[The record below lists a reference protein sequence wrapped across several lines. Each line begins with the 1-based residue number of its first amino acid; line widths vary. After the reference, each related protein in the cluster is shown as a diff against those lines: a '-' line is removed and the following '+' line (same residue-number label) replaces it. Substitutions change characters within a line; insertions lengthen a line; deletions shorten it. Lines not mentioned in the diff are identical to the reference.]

1 MSGPVTV
8 YPPFAGC
15 PAASFAPAG
24 NNPDQQEDFMHRT
37 TLASTLLLAA
47 AGLVLSGG
55 AVADKGNDNG
65 KDKQDKINT
74 DLTGFQEVPVVIT
87 TGAGELKLVI
97 DESARTIDYTLTY
110 SGLQADIT
118 QSHIHVAQKSVN
130 GSIVLWLCQT
140 AGTPAPAAVAAKTP
154 FCTGA
159 RSGTVT
165 GQLTDA
171 SAIAGSMAPQQIA
184 GGSLD
189 DAFIAIEAGKAYGNI
204 HTAVSPGGEIRG
216 QINAKK
222 HDH

>member
-1 MSGPVTV
+1 MR
-8 YPPFAGC
+8 
-15 PAASFAPAG
+15 
-24 NNPDQQEDFMHRT
+24 RT
-37 TLASTLLLAA
+37 TLASTLSLAA
-47 AGLVLSGG
+47 AGLLLSVG
-55 AVADKGNDNG
+55 AVADNGNGNGKGNGNG
-65 KDKQDKINT
+65 NGNQDKINT

-87 TGAGELKLVI
+87 TGEGQLKLVV

-130 GSIVLWLCQT
+130 GAIVLWLCKT
-140 AGTPAPAAVAAKTP
+140 ANVFPTDPAVAALTP
-154 FCTGA
+154 LCPGA

-165 GQLTDA
+165 GQLKDVNALA
-171 SAIAGSMAPQQIA
+171 STGANAPQQIA

-189 DAFIAIEAGKAYGNI
+189 DAFIAIEQGKAYGNI
-204 HTAVSPGGEIRG
+204 HTTVSPGGEIRG